1 MAGVQSSWQEAS
13 AVMRPLVHLIDAALP
28 AALFKRLLRGVRK
41 VGREGLARTYQATFW
56 FDFVEPSC
64 VPEQAI
70 LLLRDRLPRGL
81 RLGGVEWWLSRMR
94 ATDVRLDFHRD
105 RDEKLALATGREVHP
120 RFSSVLFLNRVRGG
134 ALAVTPEPPDDD
146 NPALA
151 PSRPD
156 FTLVAP
162 RPNRFAWFDG
172 RLTHGVLDASN
183 QIPDGRLRGPSR
195 LRLAV
200 VMNWW
205 RARPTGVREFANS
218 RIYGALT
225 SRQTRAS
232 SGTAH

>member
-1 MAGVQSSWQEAS
+1 MAGAQSSWQEAFA
-13 AVMRPLVHLIDAALP
+13 AVGSLVHLIDAALP
-28 AALFKRLLRGVRK
+28 ASLFKRLLRAVRK
-41 VGREGLARTYQATFW
+41 VGRERLARTYQTTFW
-56 FDFVEPSC
+56 FDFQEPSC

-81 RLGGVEWWLSRMR
+81 RVAGVEWWLSRMR
-94 ATDVRLDFHRD
+94 ATDVQLDFHRD

-134 ALAVTPEPPDDD
+134 ALAVTPERPNDD

-172 RLTHGVLDASN
+172 RLTHGVLDAHN
-183 QIPDGRLRGPSR
+183 RIPDGRLPGRSR

-205 RARPTGVREFANS
+205 RARPTGVRAFAKS
-218 RIYGALT
+218 RVYGALVLRRT
-225 SRQTRAS
+225 STAS
-232 SGTAH
+232 GQAH